1 MELRIK
7 FSAEVLISG
16 DNINEIRSKWEEIP
30 LFSEEAEEKY
40 GADFCEV
47 LLVDDEDFNDLT
59 HEFEYGEDDDEDE
72 DEEDEG

>member
-7 FSAEVLISG
+7 FSADVLISG
-16 DNINEIRSKWEEIP
+16 EDINEIREKWESMP

-40 GADFCEV
+40 SADFCEV

-59 HEFEYGEDDDEDE
+59 HEFEYGEDEEDD

>member
-7 FSAEVLISG
+7 FSAEVVISG
-16 DNINEIRSKWEEIP
+16 DNIDEIRSKWENMP
-30 LFSEEAEEKY
+30 LFSEEADEKY

-59 HEFEYGEDDDEDE
+59 HEFEYGEDE
-72 DEEDEG
+72 DEEDED